1 MNMGI
6 TDFIPVSYT
15 HLDVYKR
22 QVLLCL
28 PPMIILGVFKF
39 FFVRHI
45 RWAAGVVA
53 LIDVV
58 IFQTQLFYYESIWL
72 VLFFLVIQLAITG
85 LLSVRLYKKYYQ
97 K

>member
-1 MNMGI
+1 MAI
-6 TDFIPVSYT
+6 TRTLI
-15 HLDVYKR
+15 LNA
-22 QVLLCL
+22 VLLCL
-28 PPMIILGVFKF
+28 PPIIVLGIFKF

-53 LIDVV
+53 LIDVAV
-58 IFQTQLFYYESIWL
+58 FQAQLFYYESVWP

-85 LLSVRLYKKYYQ
+85 LLSVRLYRKYGQ

>member
-1 MNMGI
+1 M
-6 TDFIPVSYT
+6 DFRT
-15 HLDVYKR
+15 FLQHLGGRLFSNNERRKLHGYYKDIDS
-22 QVLLCL
+22 QCGPAL
-28 PPMIILGVFKF
+28 PATYDYPGRFQ
-39 FFVRHI
+39 
-45 RWAAGVVA
+45 
-53 LIDVV
+53 IDVV

>member
-1 MNMGI
+1 M
-6 TDFIPVSYT
+6 
-15 HLDVYKR
+15 
-22 QVLLCL
+22 
-28 PPMIILGVFKF
+28 
-39 FFVRHI
+39 
-45 RWAAGVVA
+45 
-53 LIDVV
+53 IDVV

>member
-1 MNMGI
+1 MAI
-6 TDFIPVSYT
+6 TRTLI
-15 HLDVYKR
+15 LNA
-22 QVLLCL
+22 VLLCL

-85 LLSVRLYKKYYQ
+85 LLSVWLYKKYCQ
-97 K
+97 T

>member
-1 MNMGI
+1 MAI
-6 TDFIPVSYT
+6 TRTLI
-15 HLDVYKR
+15 LNA
-22 QVLLCL
+22 VLLCL
-28 PPMIILGVFKF
+28 PPIIVLGAFKF

-53 LIDVV
+53 LIDVAV
-58 IFQTQLFYYESIWL
+58 FQTQLFYYESVWL

-85 LLSVRLYKKYYQ
+85 LFSVRLYRKYGQ

>member
-1 MNMGI
+1 MAI
-6 TDFIPVSYT
+6 TRTLI
-15 HLDVYKR
+15 LNA
-22 QVLLCL
+22 VLLCL

-58 IFQTQLFYYESIWL
+58 IFQTQL